1 MSTTM
6 DDKIKRWTD
15 KWKSALCC
23 RLNQIQNAMRVAKA
37 TAGRKFLESLP

>member
-6 DDKIKRWTD
+6 DDKIKRWTE
-15 KWKSALCC
+15 KRKSALGC

-37 TAGRKFLESLP
+37 TADRKFLASLS